1 MSFVIRMTSDEGVVS
16 FFDGATF
23 VDLLTEARVI
33 SGIEEARYLQG
44 VYQSQF
50 SKSEVAKVVVTATIA
65 LS

>member
-1 MSFVIRMTSDEGVVS
+1 MNFVIKMTSDEGLVS

-23 VDLLTEARVI
+23 TDVLTDARVI

-50 SKSEVAKVVVTATIA
+50 TKSEVSRVVVTTTIA